1 MRFVGERR
9 AIAAASLSLFMVI
22 LLLNGI
28 IGGGPARAMILGL
41 GLAYLVAFLGVVAGW
56 FWARW
61 YALGLAFSGVS
72 LAAML
77 GWQQGWD
84 LPEVWVIGGFH
95 GLACLA
101 LLGEEAASAFD
112 GRRDWRE
119 RLHMDENA
127 VNRLGKAVTRAGA
140 SLPYLIV
147 AGLAPRQSLDAGSM
161 ALLLAVIG
169 LGATLHLRTWGL
181 LVMAA
186 AAVVA
191 WTSGAGSGPFF
202 MGLPAVPWVG
212 AALLTAAVWP
222 FAAPMIRFTAYPH
235 RRD

>member
-22 LLLNGI
+22 LILNGI
-28 IGGGPARAMILGL
+28 AGGGPARAMILGL
-41 GLAYLVAFLGVVAGW
+41 GFAYLVAFLGVVAGW

-61 YALGLAFSGVS
+61 YTLGLAFSGVT

-84 LPEVWVIGGFH
+84 LPEVWIIGGFH
-95 GLACLA
+95 GVACLV
-101 LLGEEAASAFD
+101 LLGDDAASAFD

-127 VNRLGKAVTRAGA
+127 VNRLGKAVMRAGA

-147 AGLAPRQSLDAGSM
+147 AGLAPRQSLDVGSL
-161 ALLLAVIG
+161 ALLLAVLG

-181 LVMAA
+181 FVMAGA
-186 AAVVA
+186 AALSWV
-191 WTSGAGSGPFF
+191 SGGGTAFTTL
-202 MGLPAVPWVG
+202 GLPAVPWIG
-212 AALLTAAVWP
+212 AALLTAALLP
-222 FAAPMIRFTAYPH
+222 FAAPIARSL